1 MVMNRFHD
9 IQIDRETTASNF
21 QVISKLL
28 VCDNDDE
35 DVESVFGDRG
45 MAWEDI
51 SNCCCGGKFSLK
63 RIFCRM

>member
-1 MVMNRFHD
+1 MVTNRFHD

-35 DVESVFGDRG
+35 DVESAFGDRG

-51 SNCCCGGKFSLK
+51 SNCS
-63 RIFCRM
+63 